1 MKDALREAVI
11 LPAAF
16 LTVVLLGSVRMAEAT
31 SLVPPS
37 VFALV
42 LGLLVIQV
50 IVQSGTLAPQ
60 RLLAATR
67 SPLANVNGVIV
78 LLALW
83 LASAQVIALLIPES
97 GLPRIA
103 FGVFLL
109 ILLLNTAAAAPDRT
123 RLLRSLSVTFG
134 ALFLLKFVM
143 LRELSTPGTGAV
155 KRVMQA
161 LLEGITLGALLQPP
175 SDAAAGYVALFCLV
189 LFLVSLFLLP
199 ARLPARRVG
208 PGESLRRVANEV
220 ADDYE

>member
-1 MKDALREAVI
+1 MKDSLREAVI

-16 LTVVLLGSVRMAEAT
+16 LTVVLLGSVRIAEAT

-67 SPLANVNGVIV
+67 SPLANVSGLIV

-83 LASAQVIALLIPES
+83 LASAQVIAVLMPES

-109 ILLLNTAAAAPDRT
+109 ILLLNTSAAAPDRT

-143 LRELSTPGTGAV
+143 LRELSTPGTSGL
-155 KRVMQA
+155 KRVLQA
-161 LLEGITLGALLQPP
+161 LLEGITLGVLLQPP
-175 SDAAAGYVALFCLV
+175 SHAAAGYVALLCLV
-189 LFLVSLFLLP
+189 LFLISLFLLP
-199 ARLPARRVG
+199 ARRPTRRVG
-208 PGESLRRVANEV
+208 TGKSLRTTAIEV

>member
-1 MKDALREAVI
+1 VKDALREAVI

-16 LTVVLLGSVRMAEAT
+16 LTVVLLGSVRIAEAT

-50 IVQSGTLAPQ
+50 IVQSGTFAPQ

-67 SPLANVNGVIV
+67 SPLANVNGVFV
-78 LLALW
+78 VLALW

-143 LRELSTPGTGAV
+143 LRELSTPGTGGL
-155 KRVMQA
+155 KRVLQV

-175 SDAAAGYVALFCLV
+175 SDAAASYVALFCLV

-199 ARLPARRVG
+199 PRLPTRRVG
-208 PGESLRRVANEV
+208 RGESLRRVAIEV
-220 ADDYE
+220 GDDHG